1 MLCDQTK
8 TEKNLTIGKKFM
20 SKLVTSTHYRFR
32 DKLTSTGL
40 FMDENWPYKRF
51 HHFISQGEPLP
62 EGEKLDSPLRLFSCR
77 AKAYD
82 LYQDWVVSEKIAA
95 VLREHAGSH
104 INLWPINIDNNLEK
118 LEANYPPPPRH
129 RIPLTQPYYFLQVPV
144 VACCQ
149 YTYGEAMP
157 TNDRWREST
166 ARLNKGMAEKGL
178 GPEYQRPLTETAI
191 PITSITLDQER
202 IKDLPIFRTSP
213 SDGGDV
219 FCTDKVMLALKKAKV
234 LGMYIQPHEYC
245 LEGWRKV
252 KNQNKGIA
260 GLFYNMPIV

>member
-1 MLCDQTK
+1 
-8 TEKNLTIGKKFM
+8 M
-20 SKLVTSTHYRFR
+20 SKLVTSTHYSFR
-32 DKLTSTGL
+32 AKLTSTGL

-51 HHFISQGEPLP
+51 HHFISRGEPLP

-104 INLWPINIDNNLEK
+104 INLWPINIDNKLEK

-191 PITSITLDQER
+191 PITSITLDQEK
-202 IKDLPIFRTSP
+202 IKDLPIFRVQELSQH
-213 SDGGDV
+213 V
-219 FCTDKVMLALKKAKV
+219 FCTDKVMHALKKAKAY
-234 LGMYIQPHEYC
+234 GMNTEPHEYS
-245 LEGWRKV
+245 LERTRSSQNSFRGIHL
-252 KNQNKGIA
+252 KN
-260 GLFYNMPIV
+260 YNMPVV